1 MSPLHELAGKATPS
15 RDDAAQFLVSAASIA
30 LARTTP
36 LPAPVTA
43 TRTPLAVFATNTPIM
58 A

>member
-1 MSPLHELAGKATPS
+1 MLSFWKTRKPTVLFFA
-15 RDDAAQFLVSAASIA
+15 SAASIA

-43 TRTPLAVFATNTPIM
+43 TRTPLAVFATKTPII